1 MEETKMKTVLRN
13 VVYMLGSIMILLAA
27 KNGMLTAI
35 TAVNAAIF
43 EVAEGLVMNSV
54 PLGDLYFSGFI
65 GSVIGYTQLIV
76 LIGCI
81 SVMIAGL
88 LGLAVFFAKTEIDIC
103 RLSLQKH
110 TKNNKTVTVDYK
122 HILREKMTT
131 KN

>member
-1 MEETKMKTVLRN
+1 MKTMLRN

>member
-1 MEETKMKTVLRN
+1 MKTVLRN

-88 LGLAVFFAKTEIDIC
+88 LGLAVFFAKTEIDIR

>member
-1 MEETKMKTVLRN
+1 
-13 VVYMLGSIMILLAA
+13 
-27 KNGMLTAI
+27 
-35 TAVNAAIF
+35 
-43 EVAEGLVMNSV
+43 MNSV

>member
-1 MEETKMKTVLRN
+1 MKTVLRN
-13 VVYMLGSIMILLAA
+13 VVYVLGSIMILLAA

-54 PLGDLYFSGFI
+54 PLGSLCFSGFI
-65 GSVIGYTQLIV
+65 GAVIGYTQLIV

-88 LGLAVFFAKTEIDIC
+88 VGLSVFLAKTEIDIC
-103 RLSLQKH
+103 RLSLRKH
-110 TKNNKTVTVDYK
+110 TKNNKAVTVDYK